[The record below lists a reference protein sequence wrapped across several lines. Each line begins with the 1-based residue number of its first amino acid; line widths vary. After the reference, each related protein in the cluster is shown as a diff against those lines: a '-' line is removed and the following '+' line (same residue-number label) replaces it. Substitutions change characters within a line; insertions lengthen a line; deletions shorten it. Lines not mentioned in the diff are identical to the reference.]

1 MRSKSSLVYAF
12 AAGILLTCGVYEIR
26 QTDLGSGDAL
36 PEKASRLNE
45 GTREEA
51 EEHLLEQAISAAPP
65 QDTYSNELA
74 ALNQTTQYAQ
84 LVQLIQQL
92 EQENTRLKAQLS
104 NPSESSSSS
113 YNVPNQLKNIFAHQR
128 RDEVWASEVELFA
141 EDFLYEASL
150 HDDID
155 MLSVEC
161 KLHIC
166 QLNFASQSHNSS
178 PRWQQLHKALL
189 NMPWMKQ
196 FKTVTAVQ
204 NQGVMQIHL
213 SLKTSEQLRSEY

>member
-12 AAGILLTCGVYEIR
+12 ATGVLLTCGFYEIHH
-26 QTDLGSGDAL
+26 TELGVRDAPSEKVLHLNEATREVATEPLLKQAIPSVPKRETHSNAL
-36 PEKASRLNE
+36 PVLTHTTE
-45 GTREEA
+45 
-51 EEHLLEQAISAAPP
+51 LE
-65 QDTYSNELA
+65 
-74 ALNQTTQYAQ
+74 Q
-84 LVQLIQQL
+84 LVQRNQQL
-92 EQENTRLKAQLS
+92 EQENMRLEAQLS
-104 NPSESSSSS
+104 HSRESSPSS
-113 YNVPNQLKNIFAHQR
+113 YNVTNQLKNIFAHQR
-128 RDEVWASEVELFA
+128 RDDVWASEVELFA

-150 HDDID
+150 HDDVE

-166 QLNFASQSHNSS
+166 QLNFAAQSHTTSS
-178 PRWQQLHKALL
+178 RWQQLHNALL

-213 SLKTSEQLRSEY
+213 SLKTSEQLKSEY

>member
-1 MRSKSSLVYAF
+1 MVYAF
-12 AAGILLTCGVYEIR
+12 ATGVLLTCGFYEIR
-26 QTDLGSGDAL
+26 HTDLGAQDA
-36 PEKASRLNE
+36 PSEKVLHLNE
-45 GTREEA
+45 ATRVMA
-51 EEHLLEQAISAAPP
+51 EEHILKQAIPP
-65 QDTYSNELA
+65 VPPRETHSNALPVLNHTTELE
-74 ALNQTTQYAQ
+74 Q
-84 LVQLIQQL
+84 LVQRNQQL
-92 EQENTRLKAQLS
+92 EQENSRLKAQLLH
-104 NPSESSSSS
+104 PSESSPSS

-150 HDDID
+150 HDDVE

-161 KLHIC
+161 RQHIC
-166 QLNFASQSHNSS
+166 QLNFASQSNSTS
-178 PRWQQLHKALL
+178 PRWQQLHNALL

-213 SLKTSEQLRSEY
+213 SLKTSEQLKSEY